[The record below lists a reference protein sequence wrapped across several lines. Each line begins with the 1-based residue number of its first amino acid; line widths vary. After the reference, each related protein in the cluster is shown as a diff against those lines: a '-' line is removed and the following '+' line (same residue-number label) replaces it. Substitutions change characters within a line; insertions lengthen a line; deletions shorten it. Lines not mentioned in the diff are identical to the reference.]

1 VGLGVVGVGGGLGGR
16 GEGGGRGVEGGGA
29 EVVEAVVVSLVAAE
43 AEDRFV
49 NKRRQHS

>member
-16 GEGGGRGVEGGGA
+16 VEGGGA